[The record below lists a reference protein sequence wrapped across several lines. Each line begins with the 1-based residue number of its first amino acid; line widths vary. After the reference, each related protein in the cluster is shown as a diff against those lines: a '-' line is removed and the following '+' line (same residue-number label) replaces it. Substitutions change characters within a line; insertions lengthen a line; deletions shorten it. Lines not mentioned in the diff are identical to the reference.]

1 MELIILKLILILS
14 GLGTLFLAGWSA
26 KYLLSRGS
34 WAFMSVMICTT
45 FYSIG
50 YGMEISSANLN
61 EILFWSNVQYIG
73 ISFIPALNIIMALKY
88 TGRMP
93 ANYWIFMPLLFL
105 IPVIT
110 LTLHYTTLHHDLFYR
125 NISIDVN
132 GPFPMLSFERGP
144 MYMVHSIYS
153 NISFLTG
160 ILVFLDFIRRAAPS
174 YRKQGILMLLGYIIP
189 WAGYILYIAGIVP
202 GKLDIIPFTLAAAGP
217 IWAIAMFRYQL
228 FDLLPVARDYIF
240 ESMNDGI
247 IIIDHEKRIAD
258 YNHSAG
264 RIFPELNK
272 RVIGR
277 YFSNILR
284 NYEELNSLVNSKTDH
299 PSNSDIVIIGKS
311 SSLYY
316 RAGITPLYGRT
327 DKEEGTII
335 TLSDITAEILMIDK
349 MKKLASTD
357 DLTGI
362 FNRRNFMA
370 LAQNEIERSDRYG
383 RPFTGIIFDIDH
395 FKRINDSHGH
405 MTGDLALKHI
415 VKVISNEI
423 RTIDIFCRYGGEE
436 FALFLP
442 ETEPSAGLI
451 IAQRL
456 CTTLAGTKFNTGN
469 DEITITASFGVSGK
483 TAGED
488 RNLET
493 VLKDADTA
501 LYEAKNSGRNRAE
514 IKR

>member
-1 MELIILKLILILS
+1 MELKILTLILILS
-14 GLGTLFLAGWSA
+14 GLETLFLAGWSA

-34 WAFMSVMICTT
+34 WAFMSMMICTT

-50 YGMEISSANLN
+50 YGMEISSISLN
-61 EILFWSNVQYIG
+61 NILFWSNVQYLG

-93 ANYWIFMPLLFL
+93 RHYWIFMPLLFL

-110 LTLHYTTLHHDLFYR
+110 FTLHYTTLHHDLFYR
-125 NISIDVN
+125 NISVDLS
-132 GPFPMLSFERGP
+132 GPFPMLSFGKGP
-144 MYMVHSIYS
+144 FYMVHSIYS
-153 NISFLTG
+153 NVSFLTG
-160 ILVFLDFIRRAAPS
+160 ILVFIDFARKAAPS

-189 WAGYILYIAGIVP
+189 WTGYILYMTGFAP
-202 GKLDIIPFTLAAAGP
+202 GKLDIIPFTLTAAAP
-217 IWAIAMFRYQL
+217 IWAVAMFRYQL

-258 YNHSAG
+258 CNYSAKK
-264 RIFPELNK
+264 IFPELNK
-272 RVIGR
+272 RTIGQN
-277 YFSNILR
+277 FFQVLKG
-284 NYEELNSLVNSKTDH
+284 YEELNSLINSKTDH
-299 PSNSDIVIIGKS
+299 SSSKEIMIIGKS

-316 RAGITPLYGRT
+316 RAVITPLYGRT
-327 DKEEGTII
+327 DKEEGNII
-335 TLSDITAEILMIDK
+335 TLNNITAEIQMIDE

-362 FNRRNFMA
+362 CNRRNFML

-383 RPFTGIIFDIDH
+383 RPFTGIIFDIDY
-395 FKRINDSHGH
+395 FKKINDSYGH
-405 MTGDLALKHI
+405 MIGDMALKHI
-415 VKVISNEI
+415 VEVISIEI
-423 RTIDIFCRYGGEE
+423 RAIDIFCRYGGEE

-442 ETEPSAGLI
+442 ETEPEAGLL

-456 CTTLAGTKFNTGN
+456 CRTLAGTTFKTENE
-469 DEITITASFGVSGK
+469 EIRITASFGVSGK
-483 TAGED
+483 MPGED
-488 RNLET
+488 KNLET

-501 LYEAKNSGRNRAE
+501 LYEAKNSGRNIAV
-514 IKR
+514 IKV